1 MNSNKMGTVLRL
13 LGIGWYVA
21 LCIGGGALGGLW
33 VDRNLDANP
42 VFTLVGL
49 GLGIVLAGFGMYRML
64 IAVFISNDV
73 FVDGEDI
80 D

>member
-1 MNSNKMGTVLRL
+1 MNSNKMGTILRL

-42 VFTLVGL
+42 VFTLIGL
-49 GLGIVLAGFGMYRML
+49 GLGIVIAGFGMYRML
-64 IAVFISNDV
+64 IAVFISKDV
-73 FVDGEDI
+73 FVNGEDL

>member
-1 MNSNKMGTVLRL
+1 MNSNKMGTILRL

-42 VFTLVGL
+42 VFTLIGL
-49 GLGIVLAGFGMYRML
+49 GLGIVIAGFGMYRML
-64 IAVFISNDV
+64 IAVFISKDV
-73 FVDGEDI
+73 FVNGEDLG
-80 D
+80 

>member
-1 MNSNKMGTVLRL
+1 MNSNKMGTILRL
-13 LGIGWYVA
+13 LGVGWYVA

-42 VFTLVGL
+42 VFTLIGL
-49 GLGIVLAGFGMYRML
+49 GLGIVIAGIGMYRML
-64 IAVFISNDV
+64 IAVFISKDV
-73 FVDGEDI
+73 FVNGEDV